1 MTKKK
6 TQRKELPTLSQQ
18 IVDAIEGCG
27 ISNYEL
33 SKRTGVDRSRIH
45 HAVKGTGWL
54 SRESLD
60 AIAKELRLKV
70 TRSR

>member
-6 TQRKELPTLSQQ
+6 VQRKALPALSQQ
-18 IVDAIEGCG
+18 IVEAIETSG

-54 SRESLD
+54 SRESVD

-70 TRSR
+70 VRSR